1 MKKYHASIS
10 REMKKDIQIDPV
22 ENVYVAVVLEYNTI
36 YKTNDWVAYLSNE
49 KNVDLEMV
57 LITSKGFDSE
67 RQTSE
72 MRHKIA
78 VLPALSIARIELLQ
92 EEVLELDNSF
102 KVTFFENN
110 KLYEKNFLLKKN
122 TAKEANLRM
131 IPSLQKKGILL
142 K

>member
-1 MKKYHASIS
+1 
-10 REMKKDIQIDPV
+10 MKKDIRIDPV
-22 ENVYVAVVLEYNTI
+22 ENVFVAIVWEYNTI

-57 LITSKGFDSE
+57 LITSKGFDGE
-67 RQTSE
+67 RKTSE

-78 VLPALSIARIELLQ
+78 VLPALSAARIELLQ
-92 EEVLELDNSF
+92 KEVLELDNSF

-110 KLYEKNFLLKKN
+110 KLFEKNFLLKKN
-122 TAKEANLRM
+122 TAKEAKVRM

-142 K
+142 Q

>member
-1 MKKYHASIS
+1 
-10 REMKKDIQIDPV
+10 MKKDIQIDPV
-22 ENVYVAVVLEYNTI
+22 ENVHVAVVLEYNTI

-49 KNVDLEMV
+49 KNVDIEIV

-122 TAKEANLRM
+122 TAKEANVRM

>member
-1 MKKYHASIS
+1 
-10 REMKKDIQIDPV
+10 MKKDIQIDPV
-22 ENVYVAVVLEYNTI
+22 ENVHVAVVLEYNTI

-122 TAKEANLRM
+122 TAKEANVRM